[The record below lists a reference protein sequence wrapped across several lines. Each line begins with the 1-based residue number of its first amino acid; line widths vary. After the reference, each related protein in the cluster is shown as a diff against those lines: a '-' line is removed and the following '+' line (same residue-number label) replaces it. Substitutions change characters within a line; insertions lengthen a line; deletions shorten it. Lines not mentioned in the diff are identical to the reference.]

1 MLCILSFLSAEDIT
15 NEQLWHTILRA
26 VYIKYFYLLYRQLCL
41 TWYSHVN
48 FTCQIHVEN
57 HLTRNTRG
65 RFTWNSHEAQMAA
78 NVWYIIGFQK
88 FFPRVCF
95 LKCNWLQVCSLQS
108 LDENLSYYLTVFNK
122 VYLIV
127 MIQML
132 DVFTLWKKSICE
144 FSMIINMK

>member
-15 NEQLWHTILRA
+15 SKQLWHTILGA

-57 HLTRNTRG
+57 HLTRNSRG
-65 RFTWNSHEAQMAA
+65 RFTWNSREAQLAV
-78 NVWYIIGFQK
+78 NIQYIIGFQW
-88 FFPRVCF
+88 FFFQECVFSSVIDYRYAVYRVWMRIY
-95 LKCNWLQVCSLQS
+95 LIIWQ
-108 LDENLSYYLTVFNK
+108 YLTK
-122 VYLIV
+122 LVYLIV

-132 DVFTLWKKSICE
+132 DVFTL
-144 FSMIINMK
+144 